1 MENIMIN
8 EELQRTKE
16 EDEITLERI
25 IDNKKFCEEEN
36 KKWNRGVEMV
46 FYPMRYTEMVHSPR
60 HISEH
65 TSINKKLDEI
75 RLKQRI
81 LQR

>member
-1 MENIMIN
+1 MIN

-16 EDEITLERI
+16 SDEVVLEQI
-25 IDNKKFCEEEN
+25 IDNKRFCDNEN
-36 KKWNRGVEMV
+36 KKWSRGVEMII
-46 FYPMRYTEMVHSPR
+46 YPMQYTEMVNDPK
-60 HISEH
+60 HISSH
-65 TSINKKLDEI
+65 TSLNRKLDEI

>member
-1 MENIMIN
+1 MIN
-8 EELQRTKE
+8 EELMHSRE
-16 EDEITLERI
+16 SDEIVLEQI
-25 IDNKKFCEEEN
+25 IDNKRLCEEEN
-36 KKWNRGVEMV
+36 KKWNNGHEVII
-46 FYPMRYTEMVHSPR
+46 YPMKYTEMVNSPR

-65 TSINKKLDEI
+65 TSINRKLDEI

>member
-1 MENIMIN
+1 MIN

-16 EDEITLERI
+16 SDEVVLEQI
-25 IDNKKFCEEEN
+25 IDNKRFCNDEN
-36 KKWNRGVEMV
+36 KKWSRGVEIII
-46 FYPMRYTEMVHSPR
+46 YPMQYTEMIHSPR

-65 TSINKKLDEI
+65 TSINRKLDEI